1 VPFPCA
7 LSRMLAWT
15 CIRHALSFGANIFKR
30 HNSVTVSGLR
40 PPLPA
45 LAARCYQKLDAIKG
59 GSFFFGAFFFGLRR
73 DAAPR
78 RVSEAEMCRK
88 TEPRGCEHRHK
99 GRFFLSSLLLFS
111 ARRVDAS
118 GDVAPPATIT
128 PWKMRANKLTGSDV
142 EMTRQKTPARPEMRF
157 LRDG

>member
-1 VPFPCA
+1 
-7 LSRMLAWT
+7 MLAWT

-73 DAAPR
+73 DTLLPLVAKRRAAPR
-78 RVSEAEMCRK
+78 AP
-88 TEPRGCEHRHK
+88 TQGPI
-99 GRFFLSSLLLFS
+99 LSLFS
-111 ARRVDAS
+111 PPFFRSSRRRVWRRRSAGYHYS
-118 GDVAPPATIT
+118 
-128 PWKMRANKLTGSDV
+128 V
-142 EMTRQKTPARPEMRF
+142 ENAGK
-157 LRDG
+157 